1 MIRLYIKTQRC
12 CKLSKNYNNDK
23 EENLRRVPMPKKE
36 EHELFGIT
44 QQLMGGARVRVIC
57 EDNKTRLARIP
68 GRLKKRMW
76 VRDGDLVILKP
87 WSYQDEKAEIVY
99 RYTKTEA
106 NYLSRRKLLP
116 PFLDLFQNI
125 PPEELEENEN
135 NDDTKD

>member
-1 MIRLYIKTQRC
+1 
-12 CKLSKNYNNDK
+12 
-23 EENLRRVPMPKKE
+23 MPKKE
-36 EHELFGIT
+36 DHELFGIT
-44 QQLMGGARVRVIC
+44 QQLMGGARVKVIC

-106 NYLSRRKLLP
+106 SYLSRRKLLP

-125 PPEELEENEN
+125 PLEELEENEN
-135 NDDTKD
+135 NDDAKD